1 MKIDKSTIDKV
12 LKMND
17 EQLWKTILYVAKKSG
32 QESFVGLEKP
42 SDMTKIR
49 QALSMLSD
57 EDIEKAVSMMKKG
70 GKNGK

>member
-17 EQLWKTILYVAKKSG
+17 DQLWKTILYVAKKSG

-49 QALSMLSD
+49 QALSVLSD

>member
-17 EQLWKTILYVAKKSG
+17 DQLWKTILYVAKKSG

>member
-17 EQLWKTILYVAKKSG
+17 DQLWKTILYVAKKSG

-57 EDIEKAVSMMKKG
+57 EDIEKAVSMIKKG

>member
-17 EQLWKTILYVAKKSG
+17 DQLWKTILYVAKKSG

-57 EDIEKAVSMMKKG
+57 EDIDKAVSMMKKG